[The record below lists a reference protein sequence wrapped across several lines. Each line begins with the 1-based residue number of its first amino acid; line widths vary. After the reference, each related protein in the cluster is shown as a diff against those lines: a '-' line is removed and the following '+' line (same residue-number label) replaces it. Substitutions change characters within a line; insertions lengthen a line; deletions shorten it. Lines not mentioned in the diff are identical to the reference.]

1 MRRLQEKMEEEKQ
14 LQHEE
19 LDRALESKLKE
30 QREMMEK
37 GFKDKAET
45 MGQEIEQ
52 LKKEKQ
58 QNQEAKPGF
67 FKEYIVP
74 IAKIGGNVLSTVL
87 QYKMMIRMSP
97 IG

>member
-1 MRRLQEKMEEEKQ
+1 MRRLEEKMEEEKK

-52 LKKEKQ
+52 LKKEQKT
-58 QNQEAKPGF
+58 NQEAKPGF
-67 FKEYIVP
+67 LEKVFLP
-74 IAKIGGNVLSTVL
+74 IAKIGSNIFSTFL
-87 QYKMMIRMSP
+87 QYKGMRKMFK
-97 IG
+97 

>member
-1 MRRLQEKMEEEKQ
+1 MICLQEKMEEEKK

-37 GFKDKAET
+37 GFKDQAE
-45 MGQEIEQ
+45 MLGQDIKDIQ
-52 LKKEKQ
+52 KEKQ

-74 IAKIGGNVLSTVL
+74 IVKVGGNVLSTFL
-87 QYKMMIRMSP
+87 QYKAMGKIFK
-97 IG
+97 